1 MEISIKTLNT
11 KRFGELNIKA
21 LIHICILLIVQIYL
35 IREFSRIKH
44 YKYFLFIKFFCRQR
58 ILA

>member
-21 LIHICILLIVQIYL
+21 LIHICILFIVFIYYL
-35 IREFSRIKH
+35 SD
-44 YKYFLFIKFFCRQR
+44 
-58 ILA
+58 